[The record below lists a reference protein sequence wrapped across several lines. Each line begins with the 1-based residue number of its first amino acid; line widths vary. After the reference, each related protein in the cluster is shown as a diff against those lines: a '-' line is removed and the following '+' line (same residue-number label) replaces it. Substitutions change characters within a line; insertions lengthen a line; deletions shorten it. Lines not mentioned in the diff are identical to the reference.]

1 MTKSKQKTKEKKSSV
16 LHFVCTTQALTMT
29 TESNTIA
36 KAMHMFSISIFFGC
50 STWVSFV
57 AGIVMFKTLPRHVFG
72 KLQSKLFPAFFQFTS
87 LTLII
92 AILTLVFGLNQ
103 EWTSTSVLL
112 VSSSLFFQLLNLVW
126 LEPVTTKIMFERHI
140 LERSL
145 KTGHEV
151 GTLTPDT
158 ALARENK
165 DLKAITRRFGMW
177 HGMSATGTL
186 IAWGCVAYHMF
197 LFFC

>member
-1 MTKSKQKTKEKKSSV
+1 MTKQKNKREKSSV
-16 LHFVCTTQALTMT
+16 LHDVCTAQALTMT

-145 KTGHEV
+145 KTGHEI

>member
-1 MTKSKQKTKEKKSSV
+1 MFLEAFGFWRNFIQNLEP
-16 LHFVCTTQALTMT
+16 HRGP
-29 TESNTIA
+29 SNTKYRMTDPLA
-36 KAMHMFSISIFFGC
+36 KAIHMFSISIFFGC

-57 AGIVMFKTLPRHVFG
+57 AGLVMFKTLPRHVFG

-87 LTLII
+87 LVLVIAICTLI
-92 AILTLVFGLNQ
+92 FGLRQ
-103 EWTSTSVLL
+103 EFTSTSVML
-112 VSSSLFFQLLNLVW
+112 VSASLFFQLLNLLW

-145 KTGHEV
+145 NTGHEI

-158 ALARENK
+158 AVARENK
-165 DLKAITRRFGMW
+165 ELKAITRRFGMW

-186 IAWGCVAYHMF
+186 IAWGCVGYHMF

>member
-1 MTKSKQKTKEKKSSV
+1 MINT
-16 LHFVCTTQALTMT
+16 AL
-29 TESNTIA
+29 A
-36 KAMHMFSISIFFGC
+36 KALHLFSTSIFFGC

-57 AGIVMFKTLPRHVFG
+57 AGIIMFKALPRHVFG

-87 LTLII
+87 LMLII
-92 AILTLVFGLNQ
+92 AICTLIYGLHH

-112 VSSSLFFQLLNLVW
+112 LSISLFFQLLNQFW
-126 LEPVTTKIMFERHI
+126 LEPVTTAIMFERHI

-145 KTGHEV
+145 KTGHEI

-165 DLKAITRRFGMW
+165 ELKAITRRFGMW
-177 HGMSATGTL
+177 HGLSATGTL
-186 IAWGCVAYHMF
+186 IAWGCAGYHMF